1 MNWLPGS
8 KRILYYSAAPIRWIT
23 IDVETDQTEEIAIN
37 HPEYPIHDVQL
48 SPDLRWASFKL
59 FTGPRH
65 GPMFISPSEGERL
78 ADQSQWIAI
87 ADKLWSSRN
96 WWSPD
101 GRTLYFLS
109 YRDGFGCIWLQRLD
123 PGTKKPAGEPR
134 ALQHLHGV
142 SQLAEPNRIG
152 FGMARDRL
160 YLSLGGAKGN
170 IWLAEP
176 Q

>member
-1 MNWLPGS
+1 
-8 KRILYYSAAPIRWIT
+8 
-23 IDVETDQTEEIAIN
+23 
-37 HPEYPIHDVQL
+37 
-48 SPDLRWASFKL
+48 
-59 FTGPRH
+59 
-65 GPMFISPSEGERL
+65 MFIAPSEAERL

-87 ADKLWSSRN
+87 ADKLWNSRN

-101 GRTLYFLS
+101 GRALYFLS
-109 YRDGFGCIWLQRLD
+109 YRDGFGCIWWQRLD
-123 PGTKKPAGEPR
+123 PGTKKPVGEPT

-142 SQLAEPNRIG
+142 SHLAEPNRLG
-152 FGMARDRL
+152 FGMASYRL